1 MKLTYEDKLEI
12 YKLRKQGV
20 SWPQLGQTYD
30 GIFYSNVT
38 KFGDNLLITC
48 CLLPSLNYPKLRP
61 IHWQYLR

>member
-48 CLLPSLNYPKLRP
+48 CPV
-61 IHWQYLR
+61 

>member
-30 GIFYSNVT
+30 GIFIPTLRSL
-38 KFGDNLLITC
+38 GITC
-48 CLLPSLNYPKLRP
+48 
-61 IHWQYLR
+61 

>member
-30 GIFYSNVT
+30 GIFLFQRYEV
-38 KFGDNLLITC
+38 GDNLLITC
-48 CLLPSLNYPKLRP
+48 CPV
-61 IHWQYLR
+61 

>member
-20 SWPQLGQTYD
+20 SWPQLGQTYV

-38 KFGDNLLITC
+38 KFGDNLLIT
-48 CLLPSLNYPKLRP
+48 
-61 IHWQYLR
+61 

>member
-30 GIFYSNVT
+30 VNLEIYVT
-38 KFGDNLLITC
+38 WL
-48 CLLPSLNYPKLRP
+48 SL
-61 IHWQYLR
+61 WTDMA

>member
-1 MKLTYEDKLEI
+1 MKLSYEDKLGI

-30 GIFYSNVT
+30 GIFYPNVT
-38 KFGDNLLITC
+38 KFGDNLLIT
-48 CLLPSLNYPKLRP
+48 LLPSLNYPKLRP